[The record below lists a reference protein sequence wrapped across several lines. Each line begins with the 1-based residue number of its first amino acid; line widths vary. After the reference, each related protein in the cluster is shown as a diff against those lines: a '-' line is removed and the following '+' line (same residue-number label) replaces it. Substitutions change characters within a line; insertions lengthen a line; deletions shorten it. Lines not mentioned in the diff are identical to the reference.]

1 MLVVGSGG
9 LALTMGG
16 MAAARCFSCFRSSGF
31 WGETL
36 ALVSPVGVRRL
47 GRGDSSLRGRQAS
60 GPRLTAGSSGR
71 QPWTTAERGQVN
83 I

>member
-1 MLVVGSGG
+1 MRGEGAGG

-31 WGETL
+31 WGEAL
-36 ALVSPVGVRRL
+36 ALVSTVGARRL

-60 GPRLTAGSSGR
+60 GPWLAPWL
-71 QPWTTAERGQVN
+71 QP
-83 I
+83 